1 MRLQVAPG
9 IRLEVSR
16 PEDVE
21 RRPLGVVVQTNAMAD
36 RLSPED
42 SRILALES
50 KSIVGHTCKVV
61 IAESSGDA
69 VQYLRERIS
78 RRLALAPGLRR
89 RIVVTPRRLD
99 APIWADDP
107 NFDVR
112 RHVRRVPVAGPVGG
126 WELRK
131 IVAGLMS
138 ERLPRDRPLWAM
150 DVVEPL
156 EDGSRAVIWRIHHA
170 MADGQAAMAIG
181 SAMLWSESTEPEP
194 DPPPLPP
201 AKPLPSSGRLIA
213 SALSDRAQA
222 VGHTTRVIGRRVASR
237 RRMQESLEEL
247 RGAPSAIRRE
257 LVPEPGTSPLNA
269 RAGRRRQV
277 AFVNH
282 PLDAVHA
289 ASKALGEKVTIN
301 DLLLGV
307 IAGGLRHWLEVQHGE
322 VSPMRVQ
329 VPVSMH
335 REGEAPGAVPNRDS
349 FVNVDLPVQEA
360 DAARRVLAVNEQ
372 MRARK
377 QAGDAEQLYTVFA
390 DVGQVSRRMFDLAH
404 RIAANPH
411 IYALSV
417 SNVRGP
423 AGTHYLAGG
432 EIREVYS
439 LAEIAPHHAL
449 RVSAI
454 SFGGR
459 MAIGLCADGEAIPEL
474 GELAEGVDR
483 SLTELTEG
491 VSA

>member
-1 MRLQVAPG
+1 
-9 IRLEVSR
+9 
-16 PEDVE
+16 
-21 RRPLGVVVQTNAMAD
+21 MAD

-50 KSIVGHTCKVV
+50 RSIVGHTCKVV
-61 IAESSGDA
+61 IAERTGDG
-69 VQYLRERIS
+69 VHDLRERIS
-78 RRLALAPGLRR
+78 RRIALAPRCRR
-89 RIVVTPRRLD
+89 RIVVTPYRLD
-99 APIWADDP
+99 APVWADDP

-112 RHVRRVPVAGPVGG
+112 RHVRRVPVAGPVGDDD
-126 WELRK
+126 LRD
-131 IVAGLMS
+131 IVARLMA
-138 ERLPRDRPLWAM
+138 ERLPRDRPLWAI

-170 MADGQAAMAIG
+170 MADGQGAMAIG
-181 SAMLWSESTEPEP
+181 SALLWSDSPDPEP
-194 DPPPLPP
+194 DPAPPLAP
-201 AKPLPSSGRLIA
+201 ARPLPTSNRLIA
-213 SALSDRAQA
+213 AALSDRAHA
-222 VGHTTRVIGRRVASR
+222 VGHTTRVIGRRVVSR
-237 RRMQESLEEL
+237 RRMRDSLEEL

-257 LVPEPGTSPLNA
+257 LVLEPTTSPLNV

-277 AFVNH
+277 AFFDH
-282 PLDAVHA
+282 PLDAVHS
-289 ASKALGEKVTIN
+289 ASQALGEGVTIN

-307 IAGGLRHWLEVQHGE
+307 VAGGLRHWLEVRQG
-322 VSPMRVQ
+322 SIGPMRVQ

-349 FVNVDLPVQEA
+349 FVNIDLPVREA
-360 DAARRVLAVNEQ
+360 DPARRVLGVHEQ

-377 QAGDAEQLYTVFA
+377 QDRDAEQLYTVFA
-390 DVGQVSRRMFDLAH
+390 DVGQVSRHAFDLAH
-404 RIAANPH
+404 RMAANPH
-411 IYALSV
+411 VFALSV

-432 EIREVYS
+432 RIREVYS

-459 MAIGLCADGEAIPEL
+459 IAIGLCADGDAIPEL
-474 GELAEGVDR
+474 PELAEGVER
-483 SLTELTEG
+483 SLLELTEG

>member
-1 MRLQVAPG
+1 
-9 IRLEVSR
+9 
-16 PEDVE
+16 
-21 RRPLGVVVQTNAMAD
+21 MA
-36 RLSPED
+36 RWLSPED

-61 IAESSGDA
+61 IAERTGDA
-69 VQYLRERIS
+69 VWYLRDRIARRIS
-78 RRLALAPGLRR
+78 LAPSCRQ
-89 RIVVTPRRLD
+89 RIVVTPHRLD
-99 APIWADDP
+99 APVWADDP
-107 NFDVR
+107 DFDVR
-112 RHVRRVPVAGPVGG
+112 RHVRRVPVDGPVGDAK
-126 WELRK
+126 LRE
-131 IVAGLMS
+131 IVADLMA
-138 ERLPRDRPLWAM
+138 ERLPRDRPLWAI

-156 EDGSRAVIWRIHHA
+156 EDGTRAAIWRIHHA

-181 SAMLWSESTEPEP
+181 SSLLWADSTDPEPE
-194 DPPPLPP
+194 PPPLPP
-201 AKPLPSSGRLIA
+201 ARPLPTSNRLIA
-213 SALSDRAQA
+213 SALSHRARD

-237 RRMQESLEEL
+237 RRLRESLDEL
-247 RGAPSAIRRE
+247 RGTPSAIRRE
-257 LVPEPGTSPLNA
+257 LTPEVRTSPLNA
-269 RAGRRRQV
+269 PAGRRREV
-277 AFVNH
+277 AFVDH
-282 PLDAVHA
+282 PLDAVRD
-289 ASKALGEKVTIN
+289 ASHALGEGVTIN

-307 IAGGLRHWLEVQHGE
+307 IAGGLRRWLEVRDGS
-322 VSPMRVQ
+322 VGPLRVQ

-335 REGEAPGAVPNRDS
+335 REDEAPGAVPNRDS
-349 FVNVDLPVQEA
+349 FVNIDLPVREA

-377 QAGDAEQLYTVFA
+377 QDRDAEQLYTVFA
-390 DVGQVSRRMFDLAH
+390 DVGHVSRHAFDLAH
-404 RIAANPH
+404 RIASNPH

-432 EIREVYS
+432 QIRQVYS

-459 MAIGLCADGEAIPEL
+459 MAIGLCADADAIPEL
-474 GELAEGVDR
+474 PELAEGIER

>member
-1 MRLQVAPG
+1 
-9 IRLEVSR
+9 
-16 PEDVE
+16 
-21 RRPLGVVVQTNAMAD
+21 MAE

-61 IAESSGDA
+61 IAERTGDG
-69 VQYLRERIS
+69 VEYLRDRIA
-78 RRLALAPGLRR
+78 RRLSLAPGCRR
-89 RIVVTPRRLD
+89 RVVMTPYRID
-99 APIWADDP
+99 APVWADDP
-107 NFDVR
+107 DFDVR
-112 RHVRRVPVAGPVGG
+112 HHVRAVPVTGPVGDE
-126 WELRK
+126 ELRE
-131 IVAGLMS
+131 IVAGLMA
-138 ERLPRDRPLWAM
+138 ERLPRDRPLWSL

-156 EDGSRAVIWRIHHA
+156 EDGTRAVVWRIHHA

-181 SAMLWSESTEPEP
+181 SALLWSDSTNVEP

-201 AKPLPSSGRLIA
+201 AEPLPTPNVLIA
-213 SALSDRAQA
+213 TALSDRARA
-222 VGHTTRVIGRRVASR
+222 TGHTARRIGRRVASR
-237 RRMQESLEEL
+237 RRLRESLEEL
-247 RGAPSAIRRE
+247 RGAPSAFRRE
-257 LVPEPGTSPLNA
+257 LVPEPATSPLNA
-269 RAGRRRQV
+269 PVGRRRQV
-277 AFVNH
+277 AFVDH
-282 PLDAVHA
+282 PLDAVHS
-289 ASKALGEKVTIN
+289 ASRALGEGVTIN

-307 IAGGLRHWLEVQHGE
+307 IAGGLRRWLEARLGSIE
-322 VSPMRVQ
+322 PLRVQ

-349 FVNVDLPVQEA
+349 FVNIDLPVQEP
-360 DAARRVLAVNEQ
+360 DAVRRVLGVNEQ

-377 QAGDAEQLYTVFA
+377 QDHDAEQLYTVFA
-390 DVGQVSRRMFDLAH
+390 DVGQVSKHLFGLAH

-411 IYALSV
+411 FFALSV

-459 MAIGLCADGEAIPEL
+459 MAIGLCADGDAIE
-474 GELAEGVDR
+474 GISELAEGVER
-483 SLTELTEG
+483 SLVELTEG